1 MISVIIPIYN
11 TSKLLNRMLKSVQEQ
26 SYKDLEI
33 ILINDGSTDES
44 EQECKKAAVNDK
56 RIRYFYQENAGV
68 SSARNYGMKVAQGE
82 YVAFLDSDDEIDK
95 EYFEQLLIACKNAD
109 IAVCNVVV
117 ENDDKEEISRFE
129 MNNQMLTSIQALN
142 QLLTRKGINSGPCA
156 KLFRKK
162 IIEGLYFPDLKVYE
176 DILFVKD
183 AFIKAKKVSVINS
196 VAYHYYQNE
205 GSAMHTRSN
214 TPSLDIINATEQ
226 LLKFEKENKQLNPEC
241 IYITFSHLYQYV
253 QLLKYEDSEENENF
267 IKESRKIFY
276 KNYKMLINCKSFT
289 KKEMIIYLLFIL
301 GWGYKD
307 GRFWKV
313 RR

>member
-11 TSKLLNRMLKSVQEQ
+11 TGKLLNRMLQSIQKQ

-44 EQECKKAAVNDK
+44 EQECKKAEINDE

-68 SSARNYGMKVAQGE
+68 SSARNYGMKLAQGE
-82 YVAFLDSDDEIDK
+82 YIAFLDSDDEIDTN
-95 EYFEQLLIACKNAD
+95 YFEQLLIAST
-109 IAVCNVVV
+109 
-117 ENDDKEEISRFE
+117 E
-129 MNNQMLTSIQALN
+129 ALN

-162 IIEGLYFPDLKVYE
+162 IIEDLYFSDLKVYE

-183 AFIKAKKVSVINS
+183 AFKKAKKVSVINS

-205 GSAMHTRSN
+205 GSAMHAGEN
-214 TPSLDIINATEQ
+214 TPSLDIINVTEQ
-226 LLKFEKENKQLNPEC
+226 LLKFEDKNKQLSPEC

-253 QLLKYEDSEENENF
+253 QLLRDNDSEKSRAF
-267 IKESRKIFY
+267 IKEAQKIFY
-276 KNYKMLINCKSFT
+276 KNYKMMINCKFFS
-289 KKEMIIYLLFIL
+289 KKEIIIYTLFRW
-301 GWGYKD
+301 GWVYSD
-307 GRFWKV
+307 GGFWKV
-313 RR
+313 RRWNE